1 MSRGLRFLILNTDY
15 PVFIRWLYAQH
26 PGLEKQPCEEQMQAR
41 VESLFGVADF
51 YSSNLRKLG
60 HEAWDIHANN
70 EFMQKAWA
78 KEHGIRIEAQAET
91 SQWRQGLWKA
101 LRVAPATVPRQI
113 KAWLRSLLL
122 TECPSNKEG
131 WFYEILEAQ
140 IKHYKP
146 DVLLVISMP
155 PIAALFLREMAPYV
169 RLLVGQIAAPLP
181 PEKDFGC
188 YELILSSLPNIVKH
202 FRHNGIPTEL
212 QRLAF
217 EPRILSRL
225 KNEGSKIP
233 VSFVGSLSHNHKG
246 RILFLEHQAHHLDI
260 HIWGQ
265 GIGSLARDSR
275 IRQHYR
281 GESWGIEMYQIL
293 RNSTIT
299 LNHHIDIAESY
310 ANNMRLFEATGV
322 GTLLITDWK
331 VNLHGMFEPGKEVV
345 AYRTPE
351 ECIELVRYY
360 LEHGDEREAIAHA
373 GQARTLREHTYYQRV
388 QELVDIVRKYL

>member
-1 MSRGLRFLILNTDY
+1 MKFLLINADY
-15 PVFIRWLYAQH
+15 PEFLRWLYTQR
-26 PGLEKQPCEEQMQAR
+26 PGLEHQPYEEQMR
-41 VESLFGVADF
+41 VRVKSLFGVADF

-60 HEAWDIHANN
+60 HEAWDIHTNN
-70 EFMQKAWA
+70 EFMQKTWA
-78 KEHGIRIEAQAET
+78 KEHGMQIEAQAVS
-91 SQWRQGLWKA
+91 SQWWQSLRKA
-101 LRVAPATVPRQI
+101 RRVALATVPRQI

-122 TECPSNKEG
+122 TKSYPSNKEG

-140 IKHYKP
+140 IKRYKP
-146 DVLLVISMP
+146 DVLFIMSIP
-155 PIAALFLREMAPYV
+155 PISTFFLREMAPYV

-181 PEKDFGC
+181 SDKEFGC
-188 YELILSSLPNIVKH
+188 YDLIISSLPNIVKY
-202 FRHNGIPTEL
+202 FRHSGIPTEL
-212 QRLAF
+212 QRLGF
-217 EPRILSRL
+217 EPRILSGL

-233 VSFVGSLSHNHKG
+233 VSFVGVLSSNHKA
-246 RILFLEHQAHHLDI
+246 RILFLEYQAHHLDI

-265 GIGSLARDSR
+265 GIGSLPRDSR

-293 RNSTIT
+293 RNSKIT

-331 VNLHGMFEPGKEVV
+331 VNLHEMFEPGKEVV

-351 ECIELVRYY
+351 ECAELVRYY
-360 LEHGDEREAIAHA
+360 LERDDEREGIARA
-373 GQARTLREHTYYQRV
+373 GQARTLREHTYYQRMK
-388 QELVDIVRKYL
+388 ELVDIVQKYL